1 MQSCTASEDLQI
13 IQNCGSP
20 ALPMRVPGP
29 WVGLPINFLAHFPI
43 ELCQVATEETLDRVG
58 HIQFPAE
65 RLGPIRRSNTTL
77 LVSPQNHVVDVNDVC
92 KEQRKANGQSGGP
105 AARVEI
111 LSVPPSPCKRPDLCA
126 TRMAPYR
133 IGNVLLTPSA
143 SINRPSPLSAKGG
156 QKRSG
161 GMGLRFAFPPALL
174 N

>member
-1 MQSCTASEDLQI
+1 MQLCTASEDLQI

-20 ALPMRVPGP
+20 ALPMLVPGP

-43 ELCQVATEETLDRVG
+43 EFCQVATRETLDRVG

-65 RLGPIRRSNTTL
+65 MLGPNRRSSTTL
-77 LVSPQNHVVDVNDVC
+77 LVSPQNHVVDVC

-133 IGNVLLTPSA
+133 IGIVLQPRSVDL
-143 SINRPSPLSAKGG
+143 RLSQPRVARKG
-156 QKRSG
+156 
-161 GMGLRFAFPPALL
+161 LEEWV
-174 N
+174 